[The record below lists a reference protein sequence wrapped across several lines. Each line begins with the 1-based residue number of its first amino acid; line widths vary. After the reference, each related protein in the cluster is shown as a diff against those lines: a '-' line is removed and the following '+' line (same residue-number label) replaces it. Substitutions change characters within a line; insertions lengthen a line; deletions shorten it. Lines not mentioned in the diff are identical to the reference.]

1 MPVTITDT
9 AWRTRTRKL
18 AERLAKNGV
27 LDDPAWRAA
36 FESVPRHVFVPRFYR
51 QRPDGEWSATTAEDD
66 GWLDAVYSDEPLVT
80 ALAEIASGS
89 RVTVSSSSKPALMAR
104 MLAALDVHDGMKVLE
119 IGTGT
124 GYNAALLAHRLG
136 GEHVFSVDIGADLVE
151 TARERLAELGY
162 APTLAAVHGA
172 GGWPEHAP
180 YDRIIGTLS
189 VPSVPWA
196 WAEQLRDGGRVLID
210 VKRGIHAGNLVLL
223 RKHPDRLEGRFL
235 AKWAAFMTIR
245 DADAAPP
252 TVTSMAVEPED
263 GARSSTRLDPQPW
276 TAAVQWLLATSQLPR
291 QLTFGYLGF
300 IASGP
305 EWATFTGDD
314 GSWCAV
320 RMQMDEHGHR
330 EVREGGPVAIWA
342 AFERTYAEWE
352 TLDRPGWDRLGLTV
366 TPDGRHRVWLDN
378 PDTAHEWELPTR

>member
-1 MPVTITDT
+1 VTITDT
-9 AWRTRTRKL
+9 AWRTRARKL
-18 AERLAKNGV
+18 AERLAENGV

-51 QRPDGEWSATTAEDD
+51 QRPDGEWSETTVEDD

-172 GGWPEHAP
+172 GGMPEHAP

>member
-1 MPVTITDT
+1 VTTT
-9 AWRTRTRKL
+9 KTEWQARARKL
-18 AERLAKNGV
+18 AQHLAESGV

-51 QRPDGEWSATTAEDD
+51 QQPDGAWSETTAEYD

-80 ALAEIASGS
+80 ALAETATGS

-104 MLAALDVHDGMKVLE
+104 MLAALDVHDGLKVLE

-136 GEHVFSVDIGADLVE
+136 DEHVFSVDIGADLVE
-151 TARERLAELGY
+151 SARERLAELGY
-162 APTLAAVHGA
+162 APTLATVHGA
-172 GGWPEHAP
+172 GGLPEHAP

-210 VKRGIHAGNLVLL
+210 VKRGNHAGNLALL
-223 RKHPDRLEGRFL
+223 HKHPDRLEGRFL
-235 AKWAAFMTIR
+235 AKWASFMTIR
-245 DADAAPP
+245 DTSAAPP
-252 TVTSMAVEPED
+252 TVPSVAVQPEY
-263 GARSSTRLDPQPW
+263 GARSTTRIDPQPW
-276 TAAVQWLLATSQLPR
+276 TAAVPWLLASSRLPR
-291 QLTFGYLGF
+291 QLAFGYLGVTG
-300 IASGP
+300 SGP

-320 RMQMDEHGHR
+320 RMQTDEDGHR
-330 EVREGGPVAIWA
+330 EVREGGSAAIWS
-342 AFERTYAEWE
+342 AFEATHSEWE
-352 TLDRPGWDRLGLTV
+352 ALGRPAWDRLGLTV
-366 TPDGRHRVWLDN
+366 TPDGRHRVWLDE
-378 PDTAHEWELPTR
+378 PDGPHVWELPA

>member
-1 MPVTITDT
+1 MTTTDA
-9 AWRTRTRKL
+9 AWRTL
-18 AERLAKNGV
+18 ARRLAQHLVENGV

-51 QRPDGEWSATTAEDD
+51 QQPDGEWSETTADDD
-66 GWLDAVYSDEPLVT
+66 GWLDAVYSDGPLVT
-80 ALAEIASGS
+80 ALAAIASGS

-151 TARERLAELGY
+151 TARERLAALGY
-162 APTLAAVHGA
+162 APTLATVHGA
-172 GGWPEHAP
+172 GGLPEHAP
-180 YDRIIGTLS
+180 FDRIIGTLS

-196 WAEQLRDGGRVLID
+196 WAEQLRAGGRVLID

-223 RKHPDRLEGRFL
+223 DKYPDRLEGRFL
-235 AKWAAFMTIR
+235 AKWASFMTIR

-252 TVTSMAVEPED
+252 SVPSVAVQPKD

-276 TAAVQWLLATSQLPR
+276 TAAVPWLLATSQLPR
-291 QLTFGYLGF
+291 KIAFGYLGF
-300 IASGP
+300 TEAGP

-320 RMQMDEHGHR
+320 RMRPDGNGHR
-330 EVREGGPVAIWA
+330 EVRECGPAGIWA
-342 AFERTYAEWE
+342 AFERTCAEWE
-352 TLDRPGWDRLGLTV
+352 TLGRPGWDRLGLTV
-366 TPDGRHRVWLDN
+366 TPDGRHHVWLDE
-378 PDTAHEWELPTR
+378 PDNSHGWELPTL